1 MTIAKHTEDLA
12 SHVPA
17 LHLLCQL
24 KYKNVGYEY
33 LTPSETVELRG
44 ENLSRCVL
52 EPVLKKW
59 LKENNRIQGKSGTHA
74 FSENN
79 IRYAVEAM
87 TRVSGDHLLGNN
99 EKIYDLLTLG
109 KSFDQNIDGVSK
121 SRQLQYIN
129 WKEPEKNVYHVTDE
143 FEVERTNSHKTRR
156 PDIVL
161 FVNGIPLVIIECK
174 RPGLHKDAV
183 REGISQHLRNQ
194 KSDEIPELFNFSQIL
209 LSLAQN
215 SGKYATTGTPQE
227 FWSTWKEEKG
237 ESQKEELGKFINNP
251 LPESVEEKIFS
262 EKKPYQRKEM
272 EKIRS
277 SGSRLPSDQDRLIHS
292 LLRPERLLELI
303 YQFVLFDNKEKK
315 ICRYQQ
321 YFAVQA
327 TLGRVT
333 KMHDGKRQ
341 GGVIWHTTGSGKSL
355 TMVMMAKALALN
367 ESIKNPRI
375 ILVTD
380 RVNLDDQ
387 IYKTFLAC
395 GKGDV
400 LEKAKTGKH
409 LISLLEEGKK
419 SIVTTIIDKFE
430 SASQRKNLKI
440 ESPDIFVL
448 VDESHRSQYG
458 VSHAKM
464 SNILPN
470 ACYIGFTGT
479 PLLKKDKSTS
489 QKFGGF
495 IHKYT
500 MNQAVGDEAV
510 VPLLYEGRMSEI
522 RGDEEKLD
530 KWFDRITQD
539 LTEEQKADLKK
550 KFKKEEV
557 VLGVEGRLAEI
568 AFDIQTHFKKNFKN
582 TGFKGQLV
590 CSSKKDAIRFKECFD
605 GFGQIKTDVIISP
618 PDTRENH
625 ENIDESK
632 TPEVQT
638 FWKSMMKLYGTESK
652 YNDAIIRSFKYSE
665 HPEIIIVVDKLITG
679 FDAPKNSVLYID
691 KRLKDH
697 NILQAIARVNRVF
710 EGKTHG
716 LIIDYRGVFGHL
728 NDAIDTYAALENEGF
743 DKEDIEGT
751 LYHIDEEIRELAQ
764 RHSNLWEIFKEV
776 ENKGDTESLQ
786 RTLEPLDKRED
797 FYKKLNLFS
806 KTWQWAKSNAK
817 FQDETPE
824 EIKKRYDGDLKMFV
838 GLRAAVK
845 QRYGETVDYSH
856 YEKQLEKMVSQSVS
870 ADPVKVIIEQAD
882 IFNDK
887 AFEKEVGSVQGDVAK
902 ADVIANRMK
911 RSLSERMEENPAFYK
926 KLSELIEETIKEH
939 REKRI
944 SDAQYWDQMKDHL
957 RKAQGKNRE
966 DYPEKIRNNE
976 NAKAYFGTLREKIS
990 LKPDILSDIS
1000 LEIDKSIKKHVIRDW
1015 VYNRDVQNR
1024 MMTDIEGI
1032 LFASKEKH
1040 GLDLSYEIIEELME
1054 TFITVA
1060 KNREF
1065 R

>member
-1 MTIAKHTEDLA
+1 MAIAKHTEDMA
-12 SHVPA
+12 SHGPA
-17 LHLLCQL
+17 LYLLCQL
-24 KYKNVGYEY
+24 KYKNAGYEY

-44 ENLSRCVL
+44 ANLSRCVL

-59 LKENNRIQGKSGTHA
+59 LLENNRIQGKSETHT

-79 IRYAVEAM
+79 IRYAVDAM
-87 TRVSGDHLLGNN
+87 TKISGDHLLGNN
-99 EKIYDLLTLG
+99 EKVYDFLTLG
-109 KSFDQNIDGVSK
+109 KSFDQSIDGVSK

-156 PDIVL
+156 PDIVV

-183 REGISQHLRNQ
+183 KEGISQHLRNQ
-194 KSDEIPELFNFSQIL
+194 KSDEIPELFNFSQLL

-227 FWSTWKEEKG
+227 FWSTWKEREVAN
-237 ESQKEELGKFINNP
+237 QKEELKKLINNP
-251 LPESVEEKIFS
+251 LPESVKKKIFS

-277 SGSRLPSDQDRLIHS
+277 LGIRLPSDQDRLIHS
-292 LLRPERLLELI
+292 LLRPERLMKLI
-303 YQFVLFDNKEKK
+303 YQFIVFDNKEKK
-315 ICRYQQ
+315 ICRHQQ

-327 TLGRVT
+327 TLERVT
-333 KMHDGKRQ
+333 RMDDGKHQ
-341 GGVIWHTTGSGKSL
+341 GGVIWHTTGSSKSL

-419 SIVTTIIDKFE
+419 SIITTIIDKFE

-464 SNILPN
+464 FNILPN

-489 QKFGGF
+489 KKFGGF

-500 MNQAVGDEAV
+500 MNQAVQDGAV

-522 RGDEEKLD
+522 HGDKDKLD
-530 KWFDRITQD
+530 KWFDRITED
-539 LTEEQKADLKK
+539 LTEKQKSDLKN
-550 KFKKEEV
+550 KFKKENI
-557 VLGVEGRLAEI
+557 VLGVEQRLGEI
-568 AFDIQTHFKKNFKN
+568 AFDIQTHFIKNFKG
-582 TGFKGQLV
+582 TGAKGQLV
-590 CSSKKDAIRFKECFD
+590 CSSKREAIQFKKLFD
-605 GFGQIKTDVIISP
+605 DFGKIKTEVIISP

-625 ENIDESK
+625 ESIDESK
-632 TPEVQT
+632 TPEIQT

-665 HPEIIIVVDKLITG
+665 HPEIIIVVDKLLTG
-679 FDAPKNSVLYID
+679 FDAPVNSVLYID

-710 EGKTHG
+710 EHKTHG

-776 ENKGDTESLQ
+776 GNKGDTESLQ
-786 RTLEPLDKRED
+786 RALEPLDIRED

-824 EIKKRYDGDLKMFV
+824 ETKKRYDGDLKMFV

-845 QRYGETVDYSH
+845 QRYGETVDYSQ

-870 ADPVKVIIEQAD
+870 ADPVEVIIEQAD
-882 IFNDK
+882 IFNHK
-887 AFEKEVGSVQGDVAK
+887 TFEKEVSSVKGDVAK
-902 ADVIANRMK
+902 ADVISNRMK
-911 RSLSERMEENPAFYK
+911 RSLSEKMEENPAFYK
-926 KLSELIEETIKEH
+926 ELSKLIEETITAH

-944 SDAQYWDQMKDHL
+944 SDAQYLEQVRDHL
-957 RKAQGKNRE
+957 RRSQGKSKE

-976 NAKAYFGTLREKIS
+976 NAKAYFGTLKEKIS

-1015 VYNRDVQNR
+1015 VYNQDVQNK

-1054 TFITVA
+1054 AFITVA
-1060 KNREF
+1060 KNRESC
-1065 R
+1065 